1 MIGCSG
7 SHRDSKPND
16 SALCARTAT
25 SIDWLENVIF
35 TPIFIVPSLISRCLC
50 RAKHLLQ
57 HNESIDFCAR
67 WLQGL
72 ILSLRARVLHGY
84 EAVRLTQ
91 GTDASR
97 LAPSNHRSPVSSPGR
112 REK

>member
-50 RAKHLLQ
+50 RVKHLLQ
-57 HNESIDFCAR
+57 HNESIDFCSVVAR
-67 WLQGL
+67 THP
-72 ILSLRARVLHGY
+72 LRARVLQGY
-84 EAVRLTQ
+84 EAVQLTQ
-91 GTDASR
+91 GPDASR
-97 LAPSNHRSPVSSPGR
+97 LAPSNHRLPVSSAGR
-112 REK
+112 K